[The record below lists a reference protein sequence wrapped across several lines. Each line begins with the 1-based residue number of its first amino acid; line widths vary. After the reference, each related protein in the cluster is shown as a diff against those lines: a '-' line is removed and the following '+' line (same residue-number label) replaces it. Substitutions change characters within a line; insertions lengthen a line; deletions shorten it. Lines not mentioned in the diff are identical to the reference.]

1 MELKKSESHP
11 LQIADF
17 GCGKSYLTF
26 AVHYFLTQ
34 IKKIDCTIVGVDLKK
49 DVIEHC
55 NKLAKDFGCEGLIFK
70 TGNIAEYSDSEP
82 EHNPDIVITLHA
94 CDTATDFALKY
105 AVEKKAKAILSVP
118 CCQHEINQ
126 QLEKNKKEIAESE
139 ASVLAP
145 VLKHGLLRER
155 TAALI
160 TDALRADYL
169 ERWGYKVDVMEF
181 IDMSHTP
188 KNILLRCVRKS
199 NAKDL
204 PDGKPELLNFL
215 KISPAIYQ

>member
-1 MELKKSESHP
+1 MKQTLFSHR
-11 LQIADF
+11 ITA
-17 GCGKSYLTF
+17 GKSRN
-26 AVHYFLTQ
+26 HE
-34 IKKIDCTIVGVDLKK
+34 KIPRKIY
-49 DVIEHC
+49 
-55 NKLAKDFGCEGLIFK
+55 K
-70 TGNIAEYSDSEP
+70 TKSGT
-82 EHNPDIVITLHA
+82 V
-94 CDTATDFALKY
+94 
-105 AVEKKAKAILSVP
+105 
-118 CCQHEINQ
+118 
-126 QLEKNKKEIAESE
+126 LE
-139 ASVLAP
+139 P